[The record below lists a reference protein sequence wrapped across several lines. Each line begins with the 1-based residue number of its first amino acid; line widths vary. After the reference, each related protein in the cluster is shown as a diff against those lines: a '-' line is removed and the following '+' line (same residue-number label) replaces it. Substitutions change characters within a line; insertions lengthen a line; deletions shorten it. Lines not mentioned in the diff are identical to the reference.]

1 MSENQNNA
9 TPTVAR
15 ALGLPAGSSE
25 SDMLAAASR
34 LRELEV
40 QLMAIA
46 TVESSAEAL
55 GALRGMKAKADKADE
70 LQKRLSEVEA
80 ERDKQNFEAQLQRG
94 LSERKL
100 SPETA
105 RLEREKF
112 ERRLSE
118 GRGAEAVADLK
129 GFVDVAP
136 TLVAQPRQ
144 QPAPSGGGSAPAL
157 SWNGK
162 SYAELKPIEKHQ
174 LWKENR
180 ELFDAMKSEAGRA
193 A

>member
-1 MSENQNNA
+1 
-9 TPTVAR
+9 
-15 ALGLPAGSSE
+15 
-25 SDMLAAASR
+25 
-34 LRELEV
+34 
-40 QLMAIA
+40 
-46 TVESSAEAL
+46 
-55 GALRGMKAKADKADE
+55 E

-94 LSERKL
+94 LGERKL

-112 ERRLSE
+112 ERRLAE

-136 TLVAQPRQ
+136 TLVAQAVR
-144 QPAPSGGGSAPAL
+144 QPAPTGGGAPASL
-157 SWNGK
+157 TWNGK

-174 LWKENR
+174 LWKEN
-180 ELFDAMKSEAGRA
+180 
-193 A
+193 